1 MSVEQVQ
8 NDLNQAANYVTPTF
22 LSVDDELITD
32 KNVGG
37 TSSKR
42 RKSSSQL
49 RSSDIPVTA
58 VLLTDKNVGG
68 TSSKRRKSSSQVHN
82 ADIPVGRRRTNYR
95 QECRRNKFKTV

>member
-8 NDLNQAANYVTPTF
+8 NGVNQAAKYVTPTF
-22 LSVDDELITD
+22 LSADDELITD

-49 RSSDIPVTA
+49 RNTDI
-58 VLLTDKNVGG
+58 LVGARCI
-68 TSSKRRKSSSQVHN
+68 T
-82 ADIPVGRRRTNYR
+82 
-95 QECRRNKFKTV
+95 